1 MNDTFDK
8 ICQDVYKEKQIDIS
22 RNDECFKAYKKICK
36 KYLEKY
42 KKHEK
47 TDVEACK
54 HDIQEYSVHYFCKK
68 LHGKP
73 PGKIGDITQYVNK
86 TEPKDESTL
95 PIPTETDKVDLD
107 LQRQLFEKKDK
118 IYRNLFSSD
127 IRKVIFSV
135 STSQKISGTNIIDI
149 KHKNIAD
156 LKNVIGFNLL
166 RASIPLTY
174 YNINSSNNDR
184 LQNTAGT
191 PASVTTLAVGYYN
204 ALDIIALAPTNIL
217 SYNDNTMKFTFGT
230 GDNGLDTI
238 GTTAA
243 DKSIAKVLGLVA
255 GTSKVGEATNIV
267 HIRGTNFIDI
277 DIEEIPSI
285 VCNHTEYSSN
295 IIARVPIGGYH
306 GEVQNYIANN
316 ADIITEYFQPQRM
329 TRLSIKLLDEFG
341 LELDFNGLHSYFTFE
356 AVVLKNVPDMGIVLE
371 N

>member
-22 RNDECFKAYKKICK
+22 RNDECFKVYKKICK

-149 KHKNIAD
+149 QDKNIAD
-156 LKNVIGFNLL
+156 LKNVIGLNLL
-166 RASIPLTY
+166 RASIPISF
-174 YNINSSNNDR
+174 YNINSSNKAKV
-184 LQNTAGT
+184 TGAAVSG
-191 PASVTTLAVGYYN
+191 ASDGYYN
-204 ALDIIALAPTNIL
+204 STDLTDITDID
-217 SYNDNTMKFTFGT
+217 SYDDKTGKFTFG
-230 GDNGLDTI
+230 
-238 GTTAA
+238 AA
-243 DKSIAKVLGLVA
+243 TQIAGVTSLDKSIAKILGLVA
-255 GTSKVGEATNIV
+255 GASAEGTSTNAAD
-267 HIRGTNFIDI
+267 IRGTNFIDI

-285 VCNHTEYSSN
+285 VCNNTEYSKN
-295 IIARVPIGGYH
+295 VIARVPVEGYN
-306 GEVQNYIANN
+306 GEVQNYIANS

-329 TRLSIKLLDEFG
+329 TRLSIRLLDEFG